1 MNNDVGE
8 FLLKKGNHNNNNSNE
23 YQDFDVRNTPAR
35 QSSINT
41 TEIINSSTCPGR
53 SINSAL
59 GPPLPDKNTYI
70 GLYFATISLL
80 ILYMGFLYEA
90 VDHMNLIRYGY
101 NNFKNSY
108 LENENNY
115 KIDMNNILL
124 DRIDR
129 TEKENEIG
137 DLRSMVLYRDHNLL
151 TKEPVGGT
159 TVDDDEI
166 IITTSELGT

>member
-1 MNNDVGE
+1 MNNDVG
-8 FLLKKGNHNNNNSNE
+8 
-23 YQDFDVRNTPAR
+23 DFDVRNTPAK
-35 QSSINT
+35 QSSTNIA
-41 TEIINSSTCPGR
+41 EINSSSCPGR
-53 SINSAL
+53 SAL

-101 NNFKNSY
+101 NNFKKSY

-124 DRIDR
+124 DRVDR
-129 TEKENEIG
+129 TERENEIG

-151 TKEPVGGT
+151 TKEPVGDT
-159 TVDDDEI
+159 TVDNEI
-166 IITTSELGT
+166 NHLITTSELET

>member
-1 MNNDVGE
+1 MNNDVG
-8 FLLKKGNHNNNNSNE
+8 
-23 YQDFDVRNTPAR
+23 DFDVRNTPAK
-35 QSSINT
+35 QSSTNIA
-41 TEIINSSTCPGR
+41 EINSSTCPGR
-53 SINSAL
+53 SAS

-124 DRIDR
+124 DRVDR
-129 TEKENEIG
+129 TERENEIG

-151 TKEPVGGT
+151 TKEPVGDT
-159 TVDDDEI
+159 TVDDEI
-166 IITTSELGT
+166 MITTSELET